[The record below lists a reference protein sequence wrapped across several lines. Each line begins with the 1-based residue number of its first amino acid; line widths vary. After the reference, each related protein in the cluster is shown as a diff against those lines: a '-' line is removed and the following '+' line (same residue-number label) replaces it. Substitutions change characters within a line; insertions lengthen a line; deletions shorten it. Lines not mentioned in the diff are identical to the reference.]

1 MSITGSLVGY
11 ETGGDITMGS
21 KKNRSLLNITAT
33 SNASSKNCQSLN
45 SSISHGSVV
54 LPGNTSGSLRRHAQP
69 PIASSPTKHRR
80 RRLHLNTLWSIWYGI
95 LVTLLQGY
103 LIVQGTHRYIG
114 LSALSWKYEKPTT
127 ELDIQI
133 VFCGLVVLFLP
144 LLLASALFRVGNLA
158 NDGMKLASGTKLWQ
172 GSPSAGHDGLEEEAF
187 EGTLRSLWIHGGPT
201 SAFIHII
208 TAICLLLPRL
218 LLEAK
223 VIENGLLPRDKQNG
237 NKQLLLRLKS
247 CLSFA
252 YRPKGN
258 QHSSRHHGNRTVQ
271 VSAPSLPLRPP
282 RPSVCVCMRGKAA
295 RFLWTVVLSRTSPNK
310 HSNHNVWRTDLDFMV
325 THSDRLVVL
334 SFMTSS
340 PTSANST
347 ASTVRPG
354 LSELERKLY
363 RNGYFEQSDLVEK
376 FADYDDSLG
385 ALDTSDEVFRTHE
398 ALEMGTLF
406 AGGVN
411 GPPIAISTMENF
423 HLVEPP
429 TTLHTLPPVRNLR
442 TTTAAPATGMGKHHR
457 HSTLAPITTT
467 VPPYSSGE
475 GSRESRRKE
484 PNRNSGHH
492 RKASNGKGHAG
503 GKVKSQHAHH
513 GNHHSQQQQH
523 HQEQQPR
530 HRYVEEVDT
539 RLELEEQQE
548 LDWSAL
554 NQPEGAPTLIEPATS
569 GTGGSKKSPSQKG
582 NRPTSTTTIQPATTV
597 RSAPSKRPTTTTT
610 LAPTAMKKPP
620 VTTKDS
626 DIHILK
632 PVNLP
637 ENIIPSTPV
646 TTNSKIIEIK
656 PPKGSTVASAKS
668 SVVGVNR
675 KNKRESSAG
684 GENFSSE
691 SLESIESI
699 PSVDED
705 EFIIKDENGMEIKPA
720 FLIGAAPGNL
730 TFRPMQL
737 VGFPAL
743 LAKLFGSPVERQF
756 SAGSAW
762 STVPSAEFVNL
773 AVALAVWAVRYPSV
787 FWHTSKSFACLFS
800 LQMIA
805 NGVDILLSFAGAS
818 VLYKLQTLG
827 QALPLQAPALIL
839 NGTVTVALT
848 ILALVL
854 TIASSMVL
862 YLYGHGKLAA
872 KVRDRRMITAKQS
885 ADVWAYFAHC
895 SSLCFVLALAVVK
908 APLMHDLSAT
918 YRGSLDGAVLA
929 AALGSVVHLFLW
941 IVLWL
946 GLTAKRR
953 WHFKLPPLDGG
964 RAYGGPGTASQ
975 PLLRGNGS
983 LRSPN
988 GTSNG
993 LQASAGPPGP
1003 GGASSGSGGEEET
1016 IYWPKIAPNS
1026 PKLKVTFNEVPST
1039 SSELALGPH
1048 EHGNKR
1054 HPSGGTTIRLS
1065 SLTGEADDGD
1075 YATLRGPTGDLLHL
1089 GPYEH
1094 PGPSGS
1100 SPPPPP
1106 PPPQLDDCDLLD
1118 EASNSNTLVGS
1129 TNDHADDTSE
1139 EGKLLACVRDD
1150 SVTYASTRDLEPPI
1164 SRTMSRETFMRSPEQ
1179 SLSSP
1184 LAPVTVTVHNHL
1196 ENVGPGSTPR
1206 CLRRADSGMPT
1217 EALTPRSD
1225 STSTESSTSPPDCR
1239 DAPSETSSG
1248 VHSGEERDEVVIR
1261 PRSGPYKSIIK
1272 APPPAIQEEPFG
1284 RSTNMKMSS
1293 FNKDGTSATLPLT
1306 RGSTDMHHRSEYPQC
1321 STMPL
1326 PAGYHQQ
1333 QHHHYHS
1340 QTSFTPPQSGSSRQQ
1355 LQQHTTLPNGLR
1367 YATSS
1372 NQFLKRLPYMKNA
1385 ESPYGHLGL
1394 GAGHHTFSKLLHDP
1408 LSGGGGGGVP
1418 GMPSHSHSSHSTF
1431 LPPATIPEDR
1441 DSANYSMISDQ
1452 DREMYINAAQIG
1464 GMQMQH

>member
-11 ETGGDITMGS
+11 ENGGDITMVS

-33 SNASSKNCQSLN
+33 STASSKQCQSLN
-45 SSISHGSVV
+45 SSISHSSVV
-54 LPGNTSGSLRRHAQP
+54 LTSNTSTQYVTNSGSLRRSTHAP
-69 PIASSPTKHRR
+69 DMNPGKHRR

-95 LVTLLQGY
+95 LITLLQGY

-114 LSALSWKYEKPTT
+114 LSALTWKYEKPTT

-158 NDGMKLASGTKLWQ
+158 NDGMKLASGTKLWH
-172 GSPSAGHDGLEEEAF
+172 GSASAGHDGLEEEAF

-223 VIENGLLPRDKQNG
+223 VIENGLLPRE
-237 NKQLLLRLKS
+237 
-247 CLSFA
+247 
-252 YRPKGN
+252 
-258 QHSSRHHGNRTVQ
+258 H
-271 VSAPSLPLRPP
+271 
-282 RPSVCVCMRGKAA
+282 
-295 RFLWTVVLSRTSPNK
+295 
-310 HSNHNVWRTDLDFMV
+310 VWRTDLDFMV

-340 PTSANST
+340 PTYPNMST
-347 ASTVRPG
+347 ARPPM
-354 LSELERKLY
+354 SELERKLY

-376 FADYDDSLG
+376 FSDYDDIG
-385 ALDTSDEVFRTHE
+385 TLDTSDEAFRTHE
-398 ALEMGTLF
+398 ALEMGTPF
-406 AGGVN
+406 GGSSS
-411 GPPIAISTMENF
+411 IAISTMENF
-423 HLVEPP
+423 NGAGENP
-429 TTLHTLPPVRNLR
+429 TTLHTLPPVRNL
-442 TTTAAPATGMGKHHR
+442 
-457 HSTLAPITTT
+457 ITTT
-467 VPPYSSGE
+467 TNAPRLKHPASTHGSVPNTSLERAS
-475 GSRESRRKE
+475 SRESRRKD
-484 PNRNSGHH
+484 PNRTNHH
-492 RKASNGKGHAG
+492 RKSSHTTASGKGHIG
-503 GKVKSQHAHH
+503 GKAKSHH
-513 GNHHSQQQQH
+513 GNHHQHGQH
-523 HQEQQPR
+523 HQE
-530 HRYVEEVDT
+530 HRNRYTEEIDT

-548 LDWSAL
+548 LDWSLL
-554 NQPEGAPTLIEPATS
+554 NQPEGTPTLIETS
-569 GTGGSKKSPSQKG
+569 AGSSGKRVSTKTKPTGTSLPTIAAPPGTTRTAASKSDSSHLK
-582 NRPTSTTTIQPATTV
+582 RPTTAQPMTTTTTTTITTSTTTVGSIVTKKTTAT
-597 RSAPSKRPTTTTT
+597 PS
-610 LAPTAMKKPP
+610 
-620 VTTKDS
+620 KDS

-656 PPKGSTVASAKS
+656 PKTSTTTSTGSSGALSRASL
-668 SVVGVNR
+668 VNR
-675 KNKRESSAG
+675 KSKRSEPLKAM
-684 GENFSSE
+684 ETFSSE
-691 SLESIESI
+691 SLESIENI

-705 EFIIKDENGMEIKPA
+705 EFIIKDEHGMEIKPA

-730 TFRPMQL
+730 TLRTMQL
-737 VGFPAL
+737 SGFPAM
-743 LAKLFGSPVERQF
+743 LANIFGSPIERQF
-756 SAGSAW
+756 SARSAW
-762 STVPSAEFVNL
+762 AGVPSLEFVNL
-773 AVALAVWAVRYPSV
+773 AIALAVWAVRYPSV

-805 NGVDILLSFAGAS
+805 NGADILLSFAGAS

-839 NGTVTVALT
+839 NGTVTIALT
-848 ILALVL
+848 ILGLIL

-872 KVRDRRMITAKQS
+872 KVRDRRMIMAKQS

-964 RAYGGPGTASQ
+964 RLVGAVGAASQ

-988 GTSNG
+988 GTPVNAVQG
-993 LQASAGPPGP
+993 GQGGPGTGGP
-1003 GGASSGSGGEEET
+1003 GGPGGTGSGGEEET

-1026 PKLKVTFNEVPST
+1026 PKLKVTFNEVTST
-1039 SSELALGPH
+1039 SSEHAHGPH

-1054 HPSGGTTIRLS
+1054 HPSGGTTIRMS
-1065 SLTGEADDGD
+1065 SITGEVDDGD
-1075 YATLRGPTGDLLHL
+1075 YATLRGPAGDLLHL

-1094 PGPSGS
+1094 PAPSGS
-1100 SPPPPP
+1100 PPPPPP

-1129 TNDHADDTSE
+1129 VNDHADDTSE

-1179 SLSSP
+1179 LSSP

-1196 ENVGPGSTPR
+1196 ENAVPGSTPR

-1306 RGSTDMHHRSEYPQC
+1306 RGASDMHRQDYPQC

-1333 QHHHYHS
+1333 HQQHHYHS
-1340 QTSFTPPQSGSSRQQ
+1340 QTSFTPPHSGSRQHI
-1355 LQQHTTLPNGLR
+1355 QQQQQRTTLPNDVR

-1408 LSGGGGGGVP
+1408 LAMPSGAV
-1418 GMPSHSHSSHSTF
+1418 GMPVHSHSNHSTF

-1452 DREMYINAAQIG
+1452 DREMYINASQIN

>member
-1 MSITGSLVGY
+1 MSG
-11 ETGGDITMGS
+11 
-21 KKNRSLLNITAT
+21 
-33 SNASSKNCQSLN
+33 
-45 SSISHGSVV
+45 
-54 LPGNTSGSLRRHAQP
+54 
-69 PIASSPTKHRR
+69 
-80 RRLHLNTLWSIWYGI
+80 
-95 LVTLLQGY
+95 
-103 LIVQGTHRYIG
+103 
-114 LSALSWKYEKPTT
+114 
-127 ELDIQI
+127 
-133 VFCGLVVLFLP
+133 
-144 LLLASALFRVGNLA
+144 
-158 NDGMKLASGTKLWQ
+158 
-172 GSPSAGHDGLEEEAF
+172 EE
-187 EGTLRSLWIHGGPT
+187 H
-201 SAFIHII
+201 
-208 TAICLLLPRL
+208 
-218 LLEAK
+218 
-223 VIENGLLPRDKQNG
+223 
-237 NKQLLLRLKS
+237 
-247 CLSFA
+247 
-252 YRPKGN
+252 
-258 QHSSRHHGNRTVQ
+258 
-271 VSAPSLPLRPP
+271 
-282 RPSVCVCMRGKAA
+282 
-295 RFLWTVVLSRTSPNK
+295 
-310 HSNHNVWRTDLDFMV
+310 VWRTDLDFML

-340 PTSANST
+340 PTYPNATT
-347 ASTVRPG
+347 ARPPM
-354 LSELERKLY
+354 SELERKLY

-376 FADYDDSLG
+376 FSDYDDDLG
-385 ALDTSDEVFRTHE
+385 TLDTSDEEFRTHE
-398 ALEMGTLF
+398 ALEMGGTLL
-406 AGGVN
+406 GGA
-411 GPPIAISTMENF
+411 IATMRNHNVGVEN
-423 HLVEPP
+423 P
-429 TTLHTLPPVRNLR
+429 TTLLTLPPIRNLV
-442 TTTAAPATGMGKHHR
+442 TTTTTSTIAPRRAQGPG
-457 HSTLAPITTT
+457 TT
-467 VPPYSSGE
+467 VSSVPNASYE
-475 GSRESRRKE
+475 RSSSRESRRKE
-484 PNRNSGHH
+484 PNRNGHH
-492 RKASNGKGHAG
+492 RKTSHSSANHGKGHAG
-503 GKVKSQHAHH
+503 GKGAKSHHA
-513 GNHHSQQQQH
+513 NHHQHGQH
-523 HQEQQPR
+523 HQEQR
-530 HRYVEEVDT
+530 NRYAEDIDT

-548 LDWSAL
+548 LDWSLL
-554 NQPEGAPTLIEPATS
+554 NQPEGTPTLIES
-569 GTGGSKKSPSQKG
+569 SGGVGGKKGTGKGRLSSTASTVPSSPGTIKATAS
-582 NRPTSTTTIQPATTV
+582 RPDSSHP
-597 RSAPSKRPTTTTT
+597 KRPTTT
-610 LAPTAMKKPP
+610 ARPTATTGTSTTSKKSI
-620 VTTKDS
+620 TTTTITTTTTTTTAKDS

-656 PPKGSTVASAKS
+656 PKATTSSGGASGKS
-668 SVVGVNR
+668 SSVAR
-675 KNKRESSAG
+675 KSKRSSPPV
-684 GENFSSE
+684 ENFSSE

-705 EFIIKDENGMEIKPA
+705 EFIIKDEHGMEIKPA
-720 FLIGAAPGNL
+720 FLIGAATGNL
-730 TFRPMQL
+730 TLLPMQL
-737 VGFPAL
+737 IGFPAV
-743 LAKLFGSPVERQF
+743 LAKLFGSPIDRQF
-756 SAGSAW
+756 SAKSAW
-762 STVPSAEFVNL
+762 STVPSMEFVNL
-773 AVALAVWAVRYPSV
+773 AIALAVWAVRYPSV

-805 NGVDILLSFAGAS
+805 NGADILLSFAGAS

-839 NGTVTVALT
+839 NGTVTIALA
-848 ILALVL
+848 ILALIL

-872 KVRDRRMITAKQS
+872 KVRDRRLITAKQS

-908 APLMHDLSAT
+908 APLMHDLCAT

-929 AALGSVVHLFLW
+929 AALGSVLHLFLW

-953 WHFKLPPLDGG
+953 WHFKLPPLEGV
-964 RAYGGPGTASQ
+964 RYGGSSGAASSQ

-988 GTSNG
+988 GTPINVLQSGGQG
-993 LQASAGPPGP
+993 LGGGP
-1003 GGASSGSGGEEET
+1003 GGPGGPGSGSGGEEET

-1026 PKLKVTFNEVPST
+1026 PKLKVTFNEVTST
-1039 SSELALGPH
+1039 SSEHAHGPH
-1048 EHGNKR
+1048 EHGSKR
-1054 HPSGGTTIRLS
+1054 NPSGGTTIRMS
-1065 SLTGEADDGD
+1065 SITGEADDGD

-1094 PGPSGS
+1094 PAPSGS
-1100 SPPPPP
+1100 PPPPPP

-1129 TNDHADDTSE
+1129 ANDHADDTSE

-1164 SRTMSRETFMRSPEQ
+1164 NRTMSRETFMRSPEQ
-1179 SLSSP
+1179 LSSP

-1196 ENVGPGSTPR
+1196 ENSGPGSTPR

-1306 RGSTDMHHRSEYPQC
+1306 RGSASDMHRSDYPQC

-1333 QHHHYHS
+1333 HQQHHYHS
-1340 QTSFTPPQSGSSRQQ
+1340 QTSFTPPLSGSRQQ
-1355 LQQHTTLPNGLR
+1355 MQQRTTLPNDVR

-1408 LSGGGGGGVP
+1408 LAMPSGG
-1418 GMPSHSHSSHSTF
+1418 MPVHSHSNHSTF

-1452 DREMYINAAQIG
+1452 DREMYINASQING
-1464 GMQMQH
+1464 IQMQH

>member
-33 SNASSKNCQSLN
+33 SNASSKQCQSLN
-45 SSISHGSVV
+45 SSISHGSMV
-54 LPGNTSGSLRRHAQP
+54 LTGNTSGSLRRHTQP

-172 GSPSAGHDGLEEEAF
+172 GSTPAGHDGLEEEAF

-223 VIENGLLPRDKQNG
+223 VIENGLLPRD
-237 NKQLLLRLKS
+237 
-247 CLSFA
+247 
-252 YRPKGN
+252 
-258 QHSSRHHGNRTVQ
+258 
-271 VSAPSLPLRPP
+271 
-282 RPSVCVCMRGKAA
+282 
-295 RFLWTVVLSRTSPNK
+295 
-310 HSNHNVWRTDLDFMV
+310 NVWRTDLDFMV

-340 PTSANST
+340 PTYANST
-347 ASTVRPG
+347 ASTVRPA

-385 ALDTSDEVFRTHE
+385 ALDTSDEAFRTHE

-411 GPPIAISTMENF
+411 GPIAISTMENF

-442 TTTAAPATGMGKHHR
+442 TTTVAPATGMGKHHR
-457 HSTLAPITTT
+457 HSTSGPTAST
-467 VPPYSSGE
+467 VPPYASGE

-484 PNRNSGHH
+484 PNRNAAHH

-513 GNHHSQQQQH
+513 GNHHGQH

-554 NQPEGAPTLIEPATS
+554 NQPEGTPTLIEPPTS
-569 GTGGSKKSPSQKG
+569 GVGGGKKSPSQKG
-582 NRPTSTTTIQPATTV
+582 NRPTSTTIQPATTV
-597 RSAPSKRPTTTTT
+597 KSAPPKRPTATTTST
-610 LAPTAMKKPP
+610 VAPTTTVKKAPAA
-620 VTTKDS
+620 TKDS

-668 SVVGVNR
+668 PAAAASTGGANR
-675 KNKRESSAG
+675 KNKRESSGG

-743 LAKLFGSPVERQF
+743 LAKLFGSPADRQF

-964 RAYGGPGTASQ
+964 RACGGPGTASQ

-993 LQASAGPPGP
+993 LPASAGQPGP

-1100 SPPPPP
+1100 PPPPPP

-1272 APPPAIQEEPFG
+1272 PPPPAIQEEPFG

-1306 RGSTDMHHRSEYPQC
+1306 RGSTDMHHRSDYPQC

-1418 GMPSHSHSSHSTF
+1418 GMPSHSHSNHSTF

-1464 GMQMQH
+1464 SMQMQH

>member
-11 ETGGDITMGS
+11 ENGGDITMVS

-33 SNASSKNCQSLN
+33 STASSKQCQSLN
-45 SSISHGSVV
+45 SSISHSSVV
-54 LPGNTSGSLRRHAQP
+54 LTSNTSTQYVTNAGSLRRQTHAADINP
-69 PIASSPTKHRR
+69 GKHRR

-95 LVTLLQGY
+95 LMTLLQGY

-133 VFCGLVVLFLP
+133 VFCGLVILFLP

-158 NDGMKLASGTKLWQ
+158 NDGMKLASGTKLWH
-172 GSPSAGHDGLEEEAF
+172 GSSSSNHDGLEEEAF

-223 VIENGLLPRDKQNG
+223 VIENGLLPRE
-237 NKQLLLRLKS
+237 
-247 CLSFA
+247 
-252 YRPKGN
+252 
-258 QHSSRHHGNRTVQ
+258 H
-271 VSAPSLPLRPP
+271 
-282 RPSVCVCMRGKAA
+282 
-295 RFLWTVVLSRTSPNK
+295 
-310 HSNHNVWRTDLDFMV
+310 VWRTDLDFMV

-340 PTSANST
+340 PTYPNTTT
-347 ASTVRPG
+347 ARPPM
-354 LSELERKLY
+354 SELERKLY

-376 FADYDDSLG
+376 FSDYDDDI
-385 ALDTSDEVFRTHE
+385 ATLDTSDEAFRTHE
-398 ALEMGTLF
+398 ALEMGTQLF
-406 AGGVN
+406 AGSSS
-411 GPPIAISTMENF
+411 IAISTMENF
-423 HLVEPP
+423 NVPGENP
-429 TTLHTLPPVRNLR
+429 TTLHTLPPMRNL
-442 TTTAAPATGMGKHHR
+442 
-457 HSTLAPITTT
+457 ITTT
-467 VPPYSSGE
+467 TTTNAPRLKQPVSTLGTVPNTSLERSS
-475 GSRESRRKE
+475 SRESRRRD
-484 PNRNSGHH
+484 PTRNNHH
-492 RKASNGKGHAG
+492 RKTSHSTTIGKGHVG
-503 GKVKSQHAHH
+503 GKGKSHHA
-513 GNHHSQQQQH
+513 NHHQHGQHQQ
-523 HQEQQPR
+523 E
-530 HRYVEEVDT
+530 HRNRYTEEIDT

-548 LDWSAL
+548 LDWSLL
-554 NQPEGAPTLIEPATS
+554 NQPEGTPTLIEASAGGKRVSSKAKPS
-569 GTGGSKKSPSQKG
+569 GTSSP
-582 NRPTSTTTIQPATTV
+582 TI
-597 RSAPSKRPTTTTT
+597 SAPPGTTRGTIAKSDSSHPKRPTTAQPISTTT
-610 LAPTAMKKPP
+610 TTTTTVPNVTKR
-620 VTTKDS
+620 VTTTTTTTNKDS

-632 PVNLP
+632 PVNIP

-656 PPKGSTVASAKS
+656 PKS
-668 SVVGVNR
+668 STTTST
-675 KNKRESSAG
+675 SSASG
-684 GENFSSE
+684 ALSRAATISRKSRHSEPLSAMETFSSE
-691 SLESIESI
+691 SLESIENI

-705 EFIIKDENGMEIKPA
+705 EFIIKDEHGMEIKPA

-730 TFRPMQL
+730 TLRSMQL
-737 VGFPAL
+737 SGFPAM
-743 LAKLFGSPVERQF
+743 LAKIFGSPSERQF
-756 SAGSAW
+756 GAASAW
-762 STVPSAEFVNL
+762 AGVPSLEFVNL
-773 AVALAVWAVRYPSV
+773 AIALAVWAVRYPSV

-805 NGVDILLSFAGAS
+805 NGADILLSFAGAS

-839 NGTVTVALT
+839 NGTVTIALT
-848 ILALVL
+848 MLALIL

-872 KVRDRRMITAKQS
+872 RVRDRRMITAKQS

-929 AALGSVVHLFLW
+929 AALGSVIHLFLW

-964 RAYGGPGTASQ
+964 RLVGAAGASSQ

-988 GTSNG
+988 GTPVNA
-993 LQASAGPPGP
+993 LQGGQGGGPGSGP
-1003 GGASSGSGGEEET
+1003 GGGPGTGSGGEEET

-1026 PKLKVTFNEVPST
+1026 PKLKVTFNEVTST
-1039 SSELALGPH
+1039 SSELAHGPH

-1054 HPSGGTTIRLS
+1054 HPSGGTTIRMS
-1065 SLTGEADDGD
+1065 SITGEADDGD

-1094 PGPSGS
+1094 PAPSG

-1106 PPPQLDDCDLLD
+1106 PPPPQLLDDCDLLD

-1129 TNDHADDTSE
+1129 ANDHADDTSE

-1164 SRTMSRETFMRSPEQ
+1164 TRTMSRETFMRSPEQ
-1179 SLSSP
+1179 LSSP

-1196 ENVGPGSTPR
+1196 ENAAPGSTPR

-1306 RGSTDMHHRSEYPQC
+1306 RGASDMHRSDYPQC

-1340 QTSFTPPQSGSSRQQ
+1340 QASFTPPHSGSRQQ
-1355 LQQHTTLPNGLR
+1355 IQPQHRTTLPNDVR

-1408 LSGGGGGGVP
+1408 LAMPSTGV
-1418 GMPSHSHSSHSTF
+1418 GMPVHSHSNHSTF

-1452 DREMYINAAQIG
+1452 DREMYINASQIN

>member
-1 MSITGSLVGY
+1 MHRF
-11 ETGGDITMGS
+11 
-21 KKNRSLLNITAT
+21 KRSNERFIRFTR
-33 SNASSKNCQSLN
+33 C
-45 SSISHGSVV
+45 
-54 LPGNTSGSLRRHAQP
+54 
-69 PIASSPTKHRR
+69 TK
-80 RRLHLNTLWSIWYGI
+80 Y
-95 LVTLLQGY
+95 
-103 LIVQGTHRYIG
+103 
-114 LSALSWKYEKPTT
+114 
-127 ELDIQI
+127 
-133 VFCGLVVLFLP
+133 
-144 LLLASALFRVGNLA
+144 
-158 NDGMKLASGTKLWQ
+158 
-172 GSPSAGHDGLEEEAF
+172 
-187 EGTLRSLWIHGGPT
+187 
-201 SAFIHII
+201 
-208 TAICLLLPRL
+208 
-218 LLEAK
+218 
-223 VIENGLLPRDKQNG
+223 
-237 NKQLLLRLKS
+237 
-247 CLSFA
+247 
-252 YRPKGN
+252 
-258 QHSSRHHGNRTVQ
+258 
-271 VSAPSLPLRPP
+271 
-282 RPSVCVCMRGKAA
+282 
-295 RFLWTVVLSRTSPNK
+295 
-310 HSNHNVWRTDLDFMV
+310 VWRTDLDFMV

-340 PTSANST
+340 PTYPNATT
-347 ASTVRPG
+347 ARPP
-354 LSELERKLY
+354 LSELERRLY

-376 FADYDDSLG
+376 FSDYDDDIG
-385 ALDTSDEVFRTHE
+385 NLDTSDEEFRTHE
-398 ALEMGTLF
+398 ALEMGGTLF
-406 AGGVN
+406 GSSSS
-411 GPPIAISTMENF
+411 IAISTMEN
-423 HLVEPP
+423 LNVGVENP
-429 TTLHTLPPVRNLR
+429 TTLHTLPPVRNLI
-442 TTTAAPATGMGKHHR
+442 TTT
-457 HSTLAPITTT
+457 STLAPRLIQPGTAVST
-467 VPPYSSGE
+467 VPNTSYERSN
-475 GSRESRRKE
+475 SRESRRKD
-484 PNRNSGHH
+484 PNRNNHH
-492 RKASNGKGHAG
+492 RKISHSATNHGKGHAAGKG
-503 GKVKSQHAHH
+503 GKAHH
-513 GNHHSQQQQH
+513 SNHHQHGQH
-523 HQEQQPR
+523 HQEPR
-530 HRYVEEVDT
+530 NRYTEDIDT

-548 LDWSAL
+548 LDWSLL
-554 NQPEGAPTLIEPATS
+554 NQPEGTPTLIEASGGGNGKKGTS
-569 GTGGSKKSPSQKG
+569 RTK
-582 NRPTSTTTIQPATTV
+582 PTSMSTVPVPPGATKATAS
-597 RSAPSKRPTTTTT
+597 RSDPSHTKRPTTTTT
-610 LAPTAMKKPP
+610 TQPTTTIVTSGANKKA
-620 VTTKDS
+620 TTTITTTTTTAKDS

-632 PVNLP
+632 PVALP
-637 ENIIPSTPV
+637 ESIIPSTPV

-656 PPKGSTVASAKS
+656 PKATTTSSGAATGTPAKS
-668 SVVGVNR
+668 SFVSR
-675 KNKRESSAG
+675 KSKRSEMSTP
-684 GENFSSE
+684 GENTFSSE

-705 EFIIKDENGMEIKPA
+705 EFIIKDEHGMEIKPA

-730 TFRPMQL
+730 TLRPMQL
-737 VGFPAL
+737 SGFPAL
-743 LAKLFGSPVERQF
+743 LAKLFGSPIERQF
-756 SAGSAW
+756 SAKSAW
-762 STVPSAEFVNL
+762 GIVPSMEFVNL
-773 AVALAVWAVRYPSV
+773 AIALAVWAVRYPSV

-805 NGVDILLSFAGAS
+805 NGADILLSFAGAS

-839 NGTVTVALT
+839 NGTVTIALA
-848 ILALVL
+848 ILALIL

-908 APLMHDLSAT
+908 APLMHDLCAT

-929 AALGSVVHLFLW
+929 AALGSVLHLFLW

-953 WHFKLPPLDGG
+953 WHFKLPPLDGV
-964 RAYGGPGTASQ
+964 RIGGSSGASSQ

-988 GTSNG
+988 GTPVTAMQGGQG
-993 LQASAGPPGP
+993 LGGVSGP
-1003 GGASSGSGGEEET
+1003 GGTGLGSGGEEET

-1026 PKLKVTFNEVPST
+1026 PKLKVTFNEVTST
-1039 SSELALGPH
+1039 SSELAHGPH
-1048 EHGNKR
+1048 EHCSKR
-1054 HPSGGTTIRLS
+1054 NPSGGTTIRMS
-1065 SLTGEADDGD
+1065 SITGEADDGD

-1094 PGPSGS
+1094 PAPSS

-1129 TNDHADDTSE
+1129 VNDHADDTSE

-1164 SRTMSRETFMRSPEQ
+1164 NRTLSRETFMRSPEQ
-1179 SLSSP
+1179 LVSP

-1196 ENVGPGSTPR
+1196 ENSGPGSTPR

-1293 FNKDGTSATLPLT
+1293 FNKDGTSATLPLS
-1306 RGSTDMHHRSEYPQC
+1306 RGSASDMHRSDYPQC

-1333 QHHHYHS
+1333 HQQHHYHS
-1340 QTSFTPPQSGSSRQQ
+1340 QTSFTPPHSGSRQQ
-1355 LQQHTTLPNGLR
+1355 MQQRTTLPNDVR

-1408 LSGGGGGGVP
+1408 LAMPSSVV
-1418 GMPSHSHSSHSTF
+1418 GMPVHSHSNHSTF

-1452 DREMYINAAQIG
+1452 DREMYINATQING
-1464 GMQMQH
+1464 IPMQH

>member
-11 ETGGDITMGS
+11 ENGGDLTMSS

-33 SNASSKNCQSLN
+33 SNASSKQCQSLN

-54 LPGNTSGSLRRHAQP
+54 LTGNTSGSLRRQIQP
-69 PIASSPTKHRR
+69 PLVASSPTKQRR

-172 GSPSAGHDGLEEEAF
+172 GSPSTGHDGLEEEAF

-223 VIENGLLPRDKQNG
+223 VIENGLLPRD
-237 NKQLLLRLKS
+237 
-247 CLSFA
+247 
-252 YRPKGN
+252 
-258 QHSSRHHGNRTVQ
+258 
-271 VSAPSLPLRPP
+271 
-282 RPSVCVCMRGKAA
+282 
-295 RFLWTVVLSRTSPNK
+295 
-310 HSNHNVWRTDLDFMV
+310 NVWRTDLDFMV

-340 PTSANST
+340 PTYANST
-347 ASTVRPG
+347 ATSTARPP

-385 ALDTSDEVFRTHE
+385 ALDTSDEAFRTHE

-406 AGGVN
+406 AGAVDG
-411 GPPIAISTMENF
+411 GSPIAISTMENF
-423 HLVEPP
+423 HVAEPP

-442 TTTAAPATGMGKHHR
+442 TTVAPSSDVVKHR
-457 HSTLAPITTT
+457 GSSSAIPSSAI
-467 VPPYSSGE
+467 PSYSSGE

-484 PNRNSGHH
+484 PSRSSGHQ
-492 RKASNGKGHAG
+492 RKASNGKGHTSG
-503 GKVKSQHAHH
+503 GKGKSLHGHH
-513 GNHHSQQQQH
+513 GNHHGQH
-523 HQEQQPR
+523 HQEQQPAPR
-530 HRYVEEVDT
+530 HRYAEDVDT

-554 NQPEGAPTLIEPATS
+554 NQPEGTPTLIEPPSS
-569 GTGGSKKSPSQKG
+569 GKKSPAQKG
-582 NRPTSTTTIQPATTV
+582 RPASTSVPSTTTKP
-597 RSAPSKRPTTTTT
+597 APSKRPTTPPSTSV
-610 LAPTAMKKPP
+610 APTATVKKPP
-620 VTTKDS
+620 AAKDS

-637 ENIIPSTPV
+637 QDIIPSTPV

-656 PPKGSTVASAKS
+656 PPKGPTVAGAKS
-668 SVVGVNR
+668 STAVSR
-675 KNKRESSAG
+675 KNKRESMAAGG

-705 EFIIKDENGMEIKPA
+705 EFIIKDEHGMEIKPA

-737 VGFPAL
+737 TGFPAL

-762 STVPSAEFVNL
+762 ATVPSAEFVNL

-805 NGVDILLSFAGAS
+805 NGVDVLLSFAGAS

-872 KVRDRRMITAKQS
+872 RVRDRRMITAKQS

-929 AALGSVVHLFLW
+929 AALGSVLHLFLW

-964 RAYGGPGTASQ
+964 RALGGPGAASQ

-983 LRSPN
+983 LRSPH
-988 GTSNG
+988 GPSNG
-993 LQASAGPPGP
+993 LLQASGQAAP
-1003 GGASSGSGGEEET
+1003 GGANSGSGGEEET

-1048 EHGNKR
+1048 ELGNKR
-1054 HPSGGTTIRLS
+1054 HPSGGATIRLS

-1094 PGPSGS
+1094 PDPSGS
-1100 SPPPPP
+1100 PPPPPP

-1261 PRSGPYKSIIK
+1261 PRSGPFKSIIK
-1272 APPPAIQEEPFG
+1272 AAPPPAIQEEPFG

-1306 RGSTDMHHRSEYPQC
+1306 RGSTDMHHRPDYPQC

-1333 QHHHYHS
+1333 QHHSHYHS
-1340 QTSFTPPQSGSSRQQ
+1340 QTSFTPPHSGSSRQQ

-1408 LSGGGGGGVP
+1408 LGGGVGGVP

-1441 DSANYSMISDQ
+1441 DSANYSMIS
-1452 DREMYINAAQIG
+1452 
-1464 GMQMQH
+1464 

>member
-11 ETGGDITMGS
+11 ENGGDITMVS

-33 SNASSKNCQSLN
+33 STASSKQCQSLN
-45 SSISHGSVV
+45 SSISHSSVV
-54 LPGNTSGSLRRHAQP
+54 LTSNNTSAQYVTNSGSLRRQTHLADP
-69 PIASSPTKHRR
+69 AKHRR

-95 LVTLLQGY
+95 LMTLLQGY

-158 NDGMKLASGTKLWQ
+158 NDGMKLASGTKLWH
-172 GSPSAGHDGLEEEAF
+172 GSAPASHDGLEEEAF

-223 VIENGLLPRDKQNG
+223 VIENGLLPRE
-237 NKQLLLRLKS
+237 
-247 CLSFA
+247 
-252 YRPKGN
+252 
-258 QHSSRHHGNRTVQ
+258 H
-271 VSAPSLPLRPP
+271 
-282 RPSVCVCMRGKAA
+282 
-295 RFLWTVVLSRTSPNK
+295 
-310 HSNHNVWRTDLDFMV
+310 VWRTDLDFMV

-340 PTSANST
+340 PTYPNAT
-347 ASTVRPG
+347 TGRPPM
-354 LSELERKLY
+354 SELERKLY

-376 FADYDDSLG
+376 FSDYDDGIGS
-385 ALDTSDEVFRTHE
+385 LDTSDEEFRTHE
-398 ALEMGTLF
+398 ALEMGGGGTLY
-406 AGGVN
+406 GG
-411 GPPIAISTMENF
+411 GSGGSSIAIATVEN
-423 HLVEPP
+423 VNAGAASPAT
-429 TTLHTLPPVRNLR
+429 TTLHALPPVRNL
-442 TTTAAPATGMGKHHR
+442 
-457 HSTLAPITTT
+457 ITTT
-467 VPPYSSGE
+467 STIAPRQRAAGTTVSTGSYERAS
-475 GSRESRRKE
+475 SRESRRKE
-484 PNRNSGHH
+484 PTRNGHH
-492 RKASNGKGHAG
+492 RKAAHSTATHGKAGHGGGKGS
-503 GKVKSQHAHH
+503 KAHH
-513 GNHHSQQQQH
+513 ANSHHHGQHHHH
-523 HQEQQPR
+523 HQEPR
-530 HRYVEEVDT
+530 NRYGEEIDT

-548 LDWSAL
+548 LDWSLL
-554 NQPEGAPTLIEPATS
+554 NQPEGTPTLIEASGVVAGKKP
-569 GTGGSKKSPSQKG
+569 GTGKARGSPSNLSTVPAPVTTKATAPRSDSSHPK
-582 NRPTSTTTIQPATTV
+582 RPVTTTSTTTTTVEPATTV
-597 RSAPSKRPTTTTT
+597 GASVTTKKTSTTTT
-610 LAPTAMKKPP
+610 A
-620 VTTKDS
+620 KDS

-656 PPKGSTVASAKS
+656 PKVAGASPGVPAKS
-668 SVVGVNR
+668 GTVSR
-675 KNKRESSAG
+675 KSKRSEPDS
-684 GENFSSE
+684 FSSE

-705 EFIIKDENGMEIKPA
+705 EFIIKDEHGMEIKPA

-730 TFRPMQL
+730 TLHPMQL
-737 VGFPAL
+737 SGFPAL
-743 LAKLFGSPVERQF
+743 LAKLFGSPIDRQF
-756 SAGSAW
+756 SAKAAW
-762 STVPSAEFVNL
+762 GTVPSMEFVNL
-773 AVALAVWAVRYPSV
+773 AIALAVWAVRYPSV

-805 NGVDILLSFAGAS
+805 NGADILLSFAGAS

-839 NGTVTVALT
+839 NGTVTIALA
-848 ILALVL
+848 ILALIL
-854 TIASSMVL
+854 TIASSLVL

-872 KVRDRRMITAKQS
+872 RVRDRRMITAKQS

-908 APLMHDLSAT
+908 APLMHDLCAT

-929 AALGSVVHLFLW
+929 AALGSVLHIFLW

-953 WHFKLPPLDGG
+953 WHFKLPPLEGARLGG
-964 RAYGGPGTASQ
+964 SAGGPSAQ

-988 GTSNG
+988 GTPIVTG
-993 LQASAGPPGP
+993 LQAGGPGLGGIGGP
-1003 GGASSGSGGEEET
+1003 GGPGSGSGGEEET

-1026 PKLKVTFNEVPST
+1026 PKLKVTFNEVTST
-1039 SSELALGPH
+1039 SSEHAHGPH
-1048 EHGNKR
+1048 EHGSKR
-1054 HPSGGTTIRLS
+1054 NPSGGTTLRMS
-1065 SLTGEADDGD
+1065 SLAGEADDGD

-1094 PGPSGS
+1094 PAPSGS
-1100 SPPPPP
+1100 PPPPPP

-1129 TNDHADDTSE
+1129 ANDHADDTSE

-1150 SVTYASTRDLEPPI
+1150 SVTYASTRDLEPPLN
-1164 SRTMSRETFMRSPEQ
+1164 RTVSRETFMRSPEQ
-1179 SLSSP
+1179 LASP

-1196 ENVGPGSTPR
+1196 ENSGPGSTPR

-1272 APPPAIQEEPFG
+1272 APPPPAIQEEPFG

-1306 RGSTDMHHRSEYPQC
+1306 RGTASEMHRPDYPQC

-1333 QHHHYHS
+1333 QHQHHHYHS
-1340 QTSFTPPQSGSSRQQ
+1340 QTSFTPAQSGSRQQ
-1355 LQQHTTLPNGLR
+1355 MQQPQRTTLPNDVR

-1408 LSGGGGGGVP
+1408 LAMP
-1418 GMPSHSHSSHSTF
+1418 QHAGMPVVHSHSNHSSF

-1452 DREMYINAAQIG
+1452 DREMYINAAQING
-1464 GMQMQH
+1464 LQMQH

>member
-11 ETGGDITMGS
+11 ETGGDLSMVS

-33 SNASSKNCQSLN
+33 SNASSKQCQSLN
-45 SSISHGSVV
+45 SSISHSSVV
-54 LPGNTSGSLRRHAQP
+54 LTGGNTSATYVAGTGSLRRQTQP
-69 PIASSPTKHRR
+69 PTDTDPGKYRR

-114 LSALSWKYEKPTT
+114 LSAVSWKYEKPTT

-158 NDGMKLASGTKLWQ
+158 NDGMKLASGTKLWH
-172 GSPSAGHDGLEEEAF
+172 GPSASAGHDGLEEEAF

-223 VIENGLLPRDKQNG
+223 VIENALLPRE
-237 NKQLLLRLKS
+237 
-247 CLSFA
+247 
-252 YRPKGN
+252 
-258 QHSSRHHGNRTVQ
+258 
-271 VSAPSLPLRPP
+271 
-282 RPSVCVCMRGKAA
+282 
-295 RFLWTVVLSRTSPNK
+295 
-310 HSNHNVWRTDLDFMV
+310 NVWRTDLDFMV

-340 PTSANST
+340 PTYANSST
-347 ASTVRPG
+347 ARPA
-354 LSELERKLY
+354 LSELERRLY

-376 FADYDDSLG
+376 FSDYDDALG
-385 ALDTSDEVFRTHE
+385 SLDTSDELFRTHE

-406 AGGVN
+406 NGGSS
-411 GPPIAISTMENF
+411 IAISTMENF
-423 HLVEPP
+423 NPQSVDD
-429 TTLHTLPPVRNLR
+429 TSSDRTLPPVRSLI
-442 TTTAAPATGMGKHHR
+442 TTSTTATPVRLKHPGSSA
-457 HSTLAPITTT
+457 STSLERFGG
-467 VPPYSSGE
+467 SS
-475 GSRESRRKE
+475 GSRESRRRE
-484 PNRNSGHH
+484 PHRNGHH
-492 RKASNGKGHAG
+492 RKSSGNGKSHPASKGKTHHAN
-503 GKVKSQHAHH
+503 HH
-513 GNHHSQQQQH
+513 GQH
-523 HQEQQPR
+523 HHEQAR
-530 HRYVEEVDT
+530 NRYAEDIDT
-539 RLELEEQQE
+539 RLELEEQRE
-548 LDWSAL
+548 LDWSML
-554 NQPEGAPTLIEPATS
+554 NQPEGTPTLIEPSGPAKKGTASKVRPSSSTIAATAS
-569 GTGGSKKSPSQKG
+569 TGTMRSSPPST
-582 NRPTSTTTIQPATTV
+582 RAPTTTPM
-597 RSAPSKRPTTTTT
+597 TTTTT
-610 LAPTAMKKPP
+610 MTTTTKKAPSA
-620 VTTKDS
+620 KDS

-656 PPKGSTVASAKS
+656 PKTSSGSSPGKPSSTVSRKS
-668 SVVGVNR
+668 
-675 KNKRESSAG
+675 KRSEPRTPMG
-684 GENFSSE
+684 QDFSSE

-730 TFRPMQL
+730 TLRPMQL
-737 VGFPAL
+737 SGFPAI
-743 LAKLFGSPVERQF
+743 LAQVFGSPIDQQF

-762 STVPSAEFVNL
+762 ATVPSIEFVNL
-773 AVALAVWAVRYPSV
+773 AIALAVWAVRYPSV

-839 NGTVTVALT
+839 NGTVTIALT
-848 ILALVL
+848 ILALIL

-929 AALGSVVHLFLW
+929 AALGSVIHLFLW

-953 WHFKLPPLDGG
+953 WHFKLPPLDGS
-964 RAYGGPGTASQ
+964 RLGGASGASTQ

-988 GTSNG
+988 AAQVTA
-993 LQASAGPPGP
+993 LQGGHGP
-1003 GGASSGSGGEEET
+1003 GGNGGGPAGAGSGSGGEEET

-1026 PKLKVTFNEVPST
+1026 PKLKVTFNEVTST
-1039 SSELALGPH
+1039 STEHAHGPH
-1048 EHGNKR
+1048 EQGSKR
-1054 HPSGGTTIRLS
+1054 HPSGGTTIRMS
-1065 SLTGEADDGD
+1065 GLTGEADDGD
-1075 YATLRGPTGDLLHL
+1075 YATLRGPAGDLLHL

-1094 PGPSGS
+1094 LAPSGS
-1100 SPPPPP
+1100 PPPPPP

-1129 TNDHADDTSE
+1129 CNDHADDTSE

-1179 SLSSP
+1179 LSSP

-1196 ENVGPGSTPR
+1196 ENSGLGSTPR

-1293 FNKDGTSATLPLT
+1293 FNKDGTSATLPLS
-1306 RGSTDMHHRSEYPQC
+1306 RGASDMHRSDYPQC

-1333 QHHHYHS
+1333 HQPHHYHS
-1340 QTSFTPPQSGSSRQQ
+1340 QASFTQAPPGTGGARQPV
-1355 LQQHTTLPNGLR
+1355 QQHTTLPNGLR

-1408 LSGGGGGGVP
+1408 L
-1418 GMPSHSHSSHSTF
+1418 GMPNQGGMPVHSHSSHSTF

-1452 DREMYINAAQIG
+1452 DREMYINAAQIN
-1464 GMQMQH
+1464 GMQLQH

>member
-11 ETGGDITMGS
+11 ENGGDITMVS

-33 SNASSKNCQSLN
+33 STASSKQCQSLN
-45 SSISHGSVV
+45 SSISHSSVV
-54 LPGNTSGSLRRHAQP
+54 LTSNNTSAQYVANSGSLRRQTHLADP
-69 PIASSPTKHRR
+69 AKHRR

-95 LVTLLQGY
+95 LMTLLQGY

-158 NDGMKLASGTKLWQ
+158 NDGMKLASGTKLWH
-172 GSPSAGHDGLEEEAF
+172 GSAPASHDGLEEEAF

-223 VIENGLLPRDKQNG
+223 VIENGLLPRE
-237 NKQLLLRLKS
+237 
-247 CLSFA
+247 
-252 YRPKGN
+252 
-258 QHSSRHHGNRTVQ
+258 H
-271 VSAPSLPLRPP
+271 
-282 RPSVCVCMRGKAA
+282 
-295 RFLWTVVLSRTSPNK
+295 
-310 HSNHNVWRTDLDFMV
+310 VWRTDLDFMV

-340 PTSANST
+340 PTYPNAT
-347 ASTVRPG
+347 TGRPPM
-354 LSELERKLY
+354 SELERKLY

-376 FADYDDSLG
+376 FSDYDDGIGS
-385 ALDTSDEVFRTHE
+385 LDTSDEEFRTHE
-398 ALEMGTLF
+398 ALEMGGGTLYGGSSGGGISAIATVENVN
-406 AGGVN
+406 AGAAN
-411 GPPIAISTMENF
+411 
-423 HLVEPP
+423 P
-429 TTLHTLPPVRNLR
+429 TTTPLHGLPPVRNL
-442 TTTAAPATGMGKHHR
+442 
-457 HSTLAPITTT
+457 ITTT
-467 VPPYSSGE
+467 STIAPRQRAAGTTVSTGSYERAS
-475 GSRESRRKE
+475 SRESRRKE
-484 PNRNSGHH
+484 PARNGHH
-492 RKASNGKGHAG
+492 RKASHSTANHGKVGHGGGGKGS
-503 GKVKSQHAHH
+503 KAHH
-513 GNHHSQQQQH
+513 ANSHHHGQH
-523 HQEQQPR
+523 HHHPEPR
-530 HRYVEEVDT
+530 NRYGEEIDT

-548 LDWSAL
+548 LDWSLL
-554 NQPEGAPTLIEPATS
+554 NQPDGTPTLIEAS
-569 GTGGSKKSPSQKG
+569 GVVAGKKGTGKARGSPSNLSTVPAPVTTKATAPRSDSSHPK
-582 NRPTSTTTIQPATTV
+582 RPVTTTTTTTVEPTTTVGASVTTKKTSTTT
-597 RSAPSKRPTTTTT
+597 
-610 LAPTAMKKPP
+610 TA
-620 VTTKDS
+620 KDS

-656 PPKGSTVASAKS
+656 PKVAGASPGVPAKS
-668 SVVGVNR
+668 GTVSR
-675 KNKRESSAG
+675 KSKRASEPDS
-684 GENFSSE
+684 FSSE

-705 EFIIKDENGMEIKPA
+705 EFIIKDEHGMEIKPA

-730 TFRPMQL
+730 TLHPMQL
-737 VGFPAL
+737 SGFPAL
-743 LAKLFGSPVERQF
+743 LAKLFGSPIDRQF
-756 SAGSAW
+756 SAKAAW
-762 STVPSAEFVNL
+762 GTVPSMEFVNL
-773 AVALAVWAVRYPSV
+773 AIALAVWAVRYPSV

-805 NGVDILLSFAGAS
+805 NGADILLSFAGAS

-839 NGTVTVALT
+839 NGTVTIALA
-848 ILALVL
+848 ILALIL
-854 TIASSMVL
+854 TIASSLVL

-872 KVRDRRMITAKQS
+872 RVRDRRMITAKQS

-908 APLMHDLSAT
+908 APLMHDLCAT

-929 AALGSVVHLFLW
+929 AALGSVLHIFLW

-953 WHFKLPPLDGG
+953 WHFKLPPLEGARLGG
-964 RAYGGPGTASQ
+964 SAGGPSAQ

-988 GTSNG
+988 GTPIVAG
-993 LQASAGPPGP
+993 LQAGGPGLGGIGGP
-1003 GGASSGSGGEEET
+1003 GGPGSGSGGEEET

-1026 PKLKVTFNEVPST
+1026 PKLKVTFNEVTST
-1039 SSELALGPH
+1039 SSEHAHGPH
-1048 EHGNKR
+1048 EHGSKR
-1054 HPSGGTTIRLS
+1054 NPSGGTTLRMS
-1065 SLTGEADDGD
+1065 SLAGEADDGD

-1094 PGPSGS
+1094 PAPSGS
-1100 SPPPPP
+1100 PPPPPP

-1129 TNDHADDTSE
+1129 ANDHADDTSE

-1150 SVTYASTRDLEPPI
+1150 SVTYASTRDLEPPLN
-1164 SRTMSRETFMRSPEQ
+1164 RTVSRETFMRSPEQ
-1179 SLSSP
+1179 LASP

-1196 ENVGPGSTPR
+1196 ENSGPGSTPR

-1272 APPPAIQEEPFG
+1272 APPPPAIQEEPFG

-1306 RGSTDMHHRSEYPQC
+1306 RGTASEMHRPDYPQC

-1333 QHHHYHS
+1333 QHQQHHYHS
-1340 QTSFTPPQSGSSRQQ
+1340 QTSFTPPQSGSRQQ
-1355 LQQHTTLPNGLR
+1355 LQQPQRTTLPNDVR

-1408 LSGGGGGGVP
+1408 LAMP
-1418 GMPSHSHSSHSTF
+1418 QHGMPVVHSHSNHSSF

-1452 DREMYINAAQIG
+1452 DREMYINAAQING
-1464 GMQMQH
+1464 LQMQH

>member
-1 MSITGSLVGY
+1 M
-11 ETGGDITMGS
+11 
-21 KKNRSLLNITAT
+21 N
-33 SNASSKNCQSLN
+33 
-45 SSISHGSVV
+45 
-54 LPGNTSGSLRRHAQP
+54 
-69 PIASSPTKHRR
+69 
-80 RRLHLNTLWSIWYGI
+80 
-95 LVTLLQGY
+95 
-103 LIVQGTHRYIG
+103 
-114 LSALSWKYEKPTT
+114 
-127 ELDIQI
+127 
-133 VFCGLVVLFLP
+133 
-144 LLLASALFRVGNLA
+144 
-158 NDGMKLASGTKLWQ
+158 
-172 GSPSAGHDGLEEEAF
+172 
-187 EGTLRSLWIHGGPT
+187 
-201 SAFIHII
+201 
-208 TAICLLLPRL
+208 
-218 LLEAK
+218 
-223 VIENGLLPRDKQNG
+223 
-237 NKQLLLRLKS
+237 
-247 CLSFA
+247 
-252 YRPKGN
+252 
-258 QHSSRHHGNRTVQ
+258 
-271 VSAPSLPLRPP
+271 
-282 RPSVCVCMRGKAA
+282 
-295 RFLWTVVLSRTSPNK
+295 
-310 HSNHNVWRTDLDFMV
+310 NVWRTDLDFMV

-340 PTSANST
+340 PTYPNTTT
-347 ASTVRPG
+347 ARPPMTD
-354 LSELERKLY
+354 LERKLY

-376 FADYDDSLG
+376 FSDYDDDLG
-385 ALDTSDEVFRTHE
+385 TLDTSDEAFRTHE

-406 AGGVN
+406 AGSSS
-411 GPPIAISTMENF
+411 IAISTMENF
-423 HLVEPP
+423 NVPVETP
-429 TTLHTLPPVRNLR
+429 TTLHTLPPVRNLV
-442 TTTAAPATGMGKHHR
+442 TTTATTSITPRLRQPG
-457 HSTLAPITTT
+457 STLGTST
-467 VPPYSSGE
+467 VPNASLERSS
-475 GSRESRRKE
+475 SRESRRKDS
-484 PNRNSGHH
+484 NRSNHH
-492 RKASNGKGHAG
+492 RKASHSAANGKSHAG
-503 GKVKSQHAHH
+503 GRGKSHHANHHH
-513 GNHHSQQQQH
+513 GSHHP
-523 HQEQQPR
+523 EQQR
-530 HRYVEEVDT
+530 NRYGDDIDT

-548 LDWSAL
+548 LDWSSL
-554 NQPEGAPTLIEPATS
+554 NQPEGTPTLIEASAGAGGKKVATR
-569 GTGGSKKSPSQKG
+569 TKSAHVSSSAAPS
-582 NRPTSTTTIQPATTV
+582 PVATTKTNPSG
-597 RSAPSKRPTTTTT
+597 RLDSSHSKRPPTTTTPHPTTTT
-610 LAPTAMKKPP
+610 LVTTVTAKKTP
-620 VTTKDS
+620 TTKDS

-656 PPKGSTVASAKS
+656 PKTSANGASGAPPKS
-668 SVVGVNR
+668 SANVSR
-675 KNKRESSAG
+675 KSKRSEPSTLP
-684 GENFSSE
+684 ENFSSE

-705 EFIIKDENGMEIKPA
+705 EFIIVDENGMEIKPA
-720 FLIGAAPGNL
+720 FLIGTAPGNL
-730 TFRPMQL
+730 TVRSMQL
-737 VGFPAL
+737 SGFPAI
-743 LAKLFGSPVERQF
+743 LAKIVGSPIERQF

-762 STVPSAEFVNL
+762 ATVPSMEFINL
-773 AVALAVWAVRYPSV
+773 AIALTVWAVRYPSV

-805 NGVDILLSFAGAS
+805 NGADILLSLAGAS

-839 NGTVTVALT
+839 NGTVTIALT
-848 ILALVL
+848 ILALIL

-872 KVRDRRMITAKQS
+872 KVRDRRLITAKQS

-929 AALGSVVHLFLW
+929 AALGSVIHLFLW

-953 WHFKLPPLDGG
+953 WHFKLPPLDSG
-964 RAYGGPGTASQ
+964 RHGAPAGASSQ

-988 GTSNG
+988 GTPVNVVQG
-993 LQASAGPPGP
+993 GPGTGGGP
-1003 GGASSGSGGEEET
+1003 GGPGSGSGGEEET

-1026 PKLKVTFNEVPST
+1026 PKLKVTFNEVTST
-1039 SSELALGPH
+1039 SSEHALGPH
-1048 EHGNKR
+1048 GEHGSKR
-1054 HPSGGTTIRLS
+1054 NPSGGTTIRMS
-1065 SLTGEADDGD
+1065 SITREADDGD

-1089 GPYEH
+1089 GPYDH
-1094 PGPSGS
+1094 PAPSGS
-1100 SPPPPP
+1100 PPPPPP
-1106 PPPQLDDCDLLD
+1106 PPPQLDDCDLMD

-1129 TNDHADDTSE
+1129 VNDHADDTSE

-1179 SLSSP
+1179 LSSP

-1196 ENVGPGSTPR
+1196 ENSGPGSTPR
-1206 CLRRADSGMPT
+1206 CIRRADSGMPT

-1272 APPPAIQEEPFG
+1272 PPPPAIQEEPFG

-1306 RGSTDMHHRSEYPQC
+1306 RGASDMHRQEYPQC

-1333 QHHHYHS
+1333 HQQHHYHS
-1340 QTSFTPPQSGSSRQQ
+1340 QTSFTPPHSGSRQQ
-1355 LQQHTTLPNGLR
+1355 IQQRTTLPNDVR

-1372 NQFLKRLPYMKNA
+1372 NQFLKRMPYMKNA

-1408 LSGGGGGGVP
+1408 LA
-1418 GMPSHSHSSHSTF
+1418 MPSTVGQMPVHSHSNHSTF

-1452 DREMYINAAQIG
+1452 DREMYINASQIN

>member
-11 ETGGDITMGS
+11 ETGGDLSMVS

-33 SNASSKNCQSLN
+33 STASSKQCQSLN
-45 SSISHGSVV
+45 SSISHSSVV
-54 LPGNTSGSLRRHAQP
+54 LTSSNTIATTQYVGNSGSLRRQAP
-69 PIASSPTKHRR
+69 GEVCPGKHRR

-103 LIVQGTHRYIG
+103 LIVQGTHRYVG
-114 LSALSWKYEKPTT
+114 LSALSWKYEKPST

-133 VFCGLVVLFLP
+133 VFCGLVILFLP

-158 NDGMKLASGTKLWQ
+158 NDGMKLASGTKLWP
-172 GSPSAGHDGLEEEAF
+172 GSTTATGHDELEEEAF

-223 VIENGLLPRDKQNG
+223 VIENGLLPRE
-237 NKQLLLRLKS
+237 
-247 CLSFA
+247 
-252 YRPKGN
+252 
-258 QHSSRHHGNRTVQ
+258 
-271 VSAPSLPLRPP
+271 
-282 RPSVCVCMRGKAA
+282 
-295 RFLWTVVLSRTSPNK
+295 
-310 HSNHNVWRTDLDFMV
+310 NVWRTDLDFMV

-340 PTSANST
+340 PTYPNTST
-347 ASTVRPG
+347 TARPG
-354 LSELERKLY
+354 MTELERKLY
-363 RNGYFEQSDLVEK
+363 RNGYLEHSDLVEK
-376 FADYDDSLG
+376 FSSYDDDDTFG
-385 ALDTSDEVFRTHE
+385 GLDTSDEAFRTHE
-398 ALEMGTLF
+398 ALEMGGEPY
-406 AGGVN
+406 GGSSSSSV
-411 GPPIAISTMENF
+411 AFSTMVDYASENA
-423 HLVEPP
+423 
-429 TTLHTLPPVRNLR
+429 TTRQTLPPVRNLL
-442 TTTAAPATGMGKHHR
+442 TTTTTSTSPVPPRLKAPTATLT
-457 HSTLAPITTT
+457 ST
-467 VPPYSSGE
+467 VPYSSAE
-475 GSRESRRKE
+475 GTTATGGSSRESRRKDA
-484 PNRNSGHH
+484 NRAH
-492 RKASNGKGHAG
+492 RKIHGSGKGHSG
-503 GKVKSQHAHH
+503 GKGKSQHGHH
-513 GNHHSQQQQH
+513 AGNHHHQH
-523 HQEQQPR
+523 QHSHQEPR
-530 HRYVEEVDT
+530 NRYGEDIDT
-539 RLELEEQQE
+539 RLELEEHRE
-548 LDWSAL
+548 LDWSLL
-554 NQPEGAPTLIEPATS
+554 NQPEGTPTLLETPSGGGGGNRAVGPKEPSVAPAVTS
-569 GTGGSKKSPSQKG
+569 KSPP
-582 NRPTSTTTIQPATTV
+582 RRTTIQIP
-597 RSAPSKRPTTTTT
+597 PTTSVPVT
-610 LAPTAMKKPP
+610 KKPP
-620 VTTKDS
+620 ATKDS
-626 DIHILK
+626 DIHVLK

-637 ENIIPSTPV
+637 ENVVPSTPV
-646 TTNSKIIEIK
+646 TTDSKIIEIK
-656 PPKGSTVASAKS
+656 PSTGSVTSGGRKS
-668 SVVGVNR
+668 
-675 KNKRESSAG
+675 KRSEPSTAADS
-684 GENFSSE
+684 FSSE

-720 FLIGAAPGNL
+720 FLIGAIPSANL
-730 TFRPMQL
+730 TFKPL
-737 VGFPAL
+737 ELSGFPAL
-743 LAKLFGSPVERQF
+743 LAAIFGSPADRHFTAASVW
-756 SAGSAW
+756 A
-762 STVPSAEFVNL
+762 TVPSLEFVNL
-773 AVALAVWAVRYPSV
+773 AIALAVWAVRYPSV

-800 LQMIA
+800 VQMIA
-805 NGVDILLSFAGAS
+805 NGADILLSFAGAS

-839 NGTVTVALT
+839 NGTVTLALT

-862 YLYGHGKLAA
+862 YLYGHGKLTA
-872 KVRDRRMITAKQS
+872 KVRDRRLITAKHS

-908 APLMHDLSAT
+908 APLMHDLCAT

-929 AALGSVVHLFLW
+929 AAMGSVMHLFLW

-964 RAYGGPGTASQ
+964 RFGGASSGGAAGQ
-975 PLLRGNGS
+975 PLLRGQGS
-983 LRSPN
+983 VRSP
-988 GTSNG
+988 GVGVPGG
-993 LQASAGPPGP
+993 LPSGLPPPGTN
-1003 GGASSGSGGEEET
+1003 SSGGEEDT

-1026 PKLKVTFNEVPST
+1026 PKLKVTFNEVTST
-1039 SSELALGPH
+1039 SSATHGPLGPH
-1048 EHGNKR
+1048 EHGKR
-1054 HPSGGTTIRLS
+1054 HPSGGTTIRVS
-1065 SLTGEADDGD
+1065 SVTGETDDGD
-1075 YATLRGPTGDLLHL
+1075 YATLRGPPGDLLGHL

-1094 PGPSGS
+1094 PAPSG

-1106 PPPQLDDCDLLD
+1106 PPPSDDCDLLD
-1118 EASNSNTLVGS
+1118 VASNSNTLVGS
-1129 TNDHADDTSE
+1129 INADHADDTSE

-1150 SVTYASTRDLEPPI
+1150 SVTYASTRDLEPPLN
-1164 SRTMSRETFMRSPEQ
+1164 RTVSRETFVRSPEQ
-1179 SLSSP
+1179 LSSP

-1196 ENVGPGSTPR
+1196 ENSGPGSTPR

-1248 VHSGEERDEVVIR
+1248 VHSGEEGRDEVVIR
-1261 PRSGPYKSIIK
+1261 PRSGPYKSVIK
-1272 APPPAIQEEPFG
+1272 APPPPAIQEEPFG

-1306 RGSTDMHHRSEYPQC
+1306 RGSHDLHHLPQPYPQC

-1333 QHHHYHS
+1333 QQQHNLLYHS
-1340 QTSFTPPQSGSSRQQ
+1340 QTSFGPQPAHPGAGGRPP
-1355 LQQHTTLPNGLR
+1355 QHTTLPNGVR

-1372 NQFLKRLPYMKNA
+1372 NQFLKRMPYMKNA

-1408 LSGGGGGGVP
+1408 LGSTGTMMMMPGVT
-1418 GMPSHSHSSHSTF
+1418 GHGHGHMPSHSHSNHSTF

-1441 DSANYSMISDQ
+1441 DSANYSMISEQ
-1452 DREMYINAAQIG
+1452 DREMYINAPSHIAP
-1464 GMQMQH
+1464 MHH